1 MPEDTANAP
10 GAKPG
15 PGKPRRNACRAAAA
29 VAARRRR

>member
-15 PGKPRRNACRAAAA
+15 PGKSRRDACRAAAA
-29 VAARRRR
+29 IAARRRR